1 MGCFSPGDFFGH
13 KMLSVMWE
21 DNLEVTLLSLVSNSN
36 LTEDQDEPIRVLVEF
51 IQIHAYLVKEL

>member
-1 MGCFSPGDFFGH
+1 
-13 KMLSVMWE
+13 MWE
-21 DNLEVTLLSLVSNSN
+21 DNLEVTLLSLVSNSY